1 MIITH
6 SDKKVKVEN
15 DENFVYTVTNCEKE
29 GIAVEN
35 ERREWWLFGIMAV
48 LLVAV
53 VLVAWSD
60 VPDLAP
66 PSVTYQS
73 GTTTSTTAYTGTGAS
88 GMISLNTATAEE
100 LMQLDGIGET
110 LAKRILDYRDE
121 HGPFSS
127 VDELVNVQGIGEK
140 RLEEWRQYLTV

>member
-1 MIITH
+1 
-6 SDKKVKVEN
+6 
-15 DENFVYTVTNCEKE
+15 
-29 GIAVEN
+29 VEN

-73 GTTTSTTAYTGTGAS
+73 GTTTTTTAYTGTGAS

>member
-1 MIITH
+1 M
-6 SDKKVKVEN
+6 ER
-15 DENFVYTVTNCEKE
+15 
-29 GIAVEN
+29 
-35 ERREWWLFGIMAV
+35 ERREWWLFGVMAA

-53 VLVAWSD
+53 VMVAWSD
-60 VPDLAP
+60 VPDFAP

-73 GTTTSTTAYTGTGAS
+73 GTTTSATTMSAGESTGL
-88 GMISLNTATAEE
+88 ISLNTATAEQ

-127 VDELVNVQGIGEK
+127 VDELVNVQGIGQK